1 MNRIENLQFLFL
13 VGPLFLL
20 FISIV
25 FIVFYYN
32 KNTILLVFIL
42 NLLIFVIYALLS
54 CYLDFT
60 LLGSQ
65 YVYNLTFIPPY
76 FGLHSLIVDN
86 ISYFFLLLTGFLFP
100 LCLLYIYLEESII
113 LKQRYFIILLLLEFF
128 IILCFTASNFFLFFV
143 AFEFLLIPMIFLIYF
158 FGSRGRKIHSI
169 YLFLFY
175 TLLGSIFLLYA
186 LLIIYK
192 AYGNL
197 EFSSLSN
204 LEKLTIE
211 EQKLLTILL
220 FFGFAVKIP
229 VFPLHLWLPEAHV
242 EAPTVGSVL
251 LAGILLKLG
260 GYGMLRLLLPIS
272 VNVLLDF
279 KAFFIT
285 LISISI
291 LYGGLA
297 AIRQVDLKKIIAYS
311 SVVHMNIGLLGLFTQ
326 TSSGIIGFIFLMCSH
341 GLISSA
347 LFFAVGM
354 LYERLHTK
362 NILYIKGLSRIM
374 PKFSLFFLLFCFANL
389 SLPGTCNFVGE
400 IIVFFAL
407 GLENNY
413 FALMIGV
420 FSSFFCTLFCLILI
434 VRTLYNQIDHKS
446 SVIYDLTNG
455 ETFILFILFVFVLIF
470 GICPGFII
478 QNLEV
483 IEFIDKN

>member
-1 MNRIENLQFLFL
+1 MNTNLNLNFIFLALPL
-13 VGPLFLL
+13 V
-20 FISIV
+20 
-25 FIVFYYN
+25 
-32 KNTILLVFIL
+32 ILLINLVFLIL
-42 NLLIFVIYALLS
+42 FYNRLTIFFVFVSNLLIFVIYSILS

-60 LLGSQ
+60 IIGSQ
-65 YVYNLTFIPPY
+65 FIYQLTIIPHY
-76 FGLHSLIVDN
+76 FGTHSLIVDN

-100 LCLLYIYLEESII
+100 LCLLYVHLEDSIT
-113 LKQRYFIILLLLEFF
+113 LKQRSFIILLILEFF
-128 IILCFTASNFFLFFV
+128 IILCFSASNFFLFFV
-143 AFEFLLIPMIFLIYF
+143 SFEFLLIPMIFLIYF
-158 FGSRGRKIHSI
+158 FGSRGRKVHSI

-175 TLLGSIFLLYA
+175 TLLGSIFLLYS

-197 EFSSLSN
+197 EFTSLSN
-204 LEKLTIE
+204 LDKLTVE

-272 VNVLLDF
+272 ADVLLEY

-347 LFFAVGM
+347 MFFAVGM
-354 LYERLHTK
+354 LYERVHTK
-362 NILYIKGLSRIM
+362 NILYIKGLARIM

-434 VRTLYNQIDHKS
+434 VRTLYNQIDTKF

-455 ETFILFILFVFVLIF
+455 ETFILFILFFFVLLF
-470 GICPGFII
+470 GICPGFIV

-483 IEFIDKN
+483 VEYVVKK